1 MRVLEKVVSILNT
14 EVREG
19 LKERIIVKQRP
30 QDGQRMK
37 PCEYLKGKHFRR
49 KKTASK
55 KNLNQ

>member
-49 KKTASK
+49 KKQQVK
-55 KNLNQ
+55 RI